1 MCPTLAPKLR
11 RYSQTERVASLLP
24 NSTDGAPFKLYHTD
38 IGDGGDDRMTRERW
52 IQKWYT
58 ALTEREYDT
67 RMNMVVCTGIEGM
80 MAHDVV
86 KSILKLPMIHP
97 GKIAMSRRK
106 RNMLSDNT
114 NRH

>member
-1 MCPTLAPKLR
+1 
-11 RYSQTERVASLLP
+11 
-24 NSTDGAPFKLYHTD
+24 
-38 IGDGGDDRMTRERW
+38 
-52 IQKWYT
+52 
-58 ALTEREYDT
+58 
-67 RMNMVVCTGIEGM
+67 MVVCTGIEGM